1 MLLGSQVD
9 DAKKGG
15 DIDMLFETDHS

>member
-9 DAKKGG
+9 MEK
-15 DIDMLFETDHS
+15 